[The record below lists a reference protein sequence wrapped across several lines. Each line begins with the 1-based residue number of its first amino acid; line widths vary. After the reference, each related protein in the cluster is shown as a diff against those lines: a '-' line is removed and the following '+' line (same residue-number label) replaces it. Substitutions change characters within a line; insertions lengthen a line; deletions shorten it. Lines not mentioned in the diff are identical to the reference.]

1 MAKDTLLGSK
11 QLCQNWNLQPSTC
24 SMFSMSQANVVL
36 YSCLLFWSCVCF
48 LIEFS
53 VVFDFVNRTYV
64 SLRSPI
70 RLFNTTSLNSKLFH
84 MDILNCWNMTLQYV
98 TINAT
103 GDSLNTDGI
112 HMGRSTGV
120 NISDAII
127 KTGDDSLSIGDGSQH
142 INVEKVT
149 CGPGHGISVGSL
161 GKYHNE
167 EPVVGVTVKNCTLIN
182 TMNGIRVKTWP
193 DSPASVATDLHF
205 EDIIMN
211 NVGNP
216 ILINQEYCPYD
227 QCQAKVLVAQC
238 GNKKGKEKKH
248 LIDLMISCF

>member
-1 MAKDTLLGSK
+1 
-11 QLCQNWNLQPSTC
+11 
-24 SMFSMSQANVVL
+24 
-36 YSCLLFWSCVCF
+36 
-48 LIEFS
+48 
-53 VVFDFVNRTYV
+53 
-64 SLRSPI
+64 
-70 RLFNTTSLNSKLFH
+70 
-84 MDILNCWNMTLQYV
+84 
-98 TINAT
+98 
-103 GDSLNTDGI
+103 
-112 HMGRSTGV
+112 MGRSTGV

-149 CGPGHGISVGSL
+149 CGPGHGISVGRL

-227 QCQAKVLVAQC
+227 QCQAKVPSQVKISDVSFQGICGMSGTQVAVVCSRGVPCQTVDISDI
-238 GNKKGKEKKH
+238 NLTYKGKEGPEICEPNTAWSH
-248 LIDLMISCF
+248 ACLHA

>member
-1 MAKDTLLGSK
+1 
-11 QLCQNWNLQPSTC
+11 
-24 SMFSMSQANVVL
+24 
-36 YSCLLFWSCVCF
+36 
-48 LIEFS
+48 
-53 VVFDFVNRTYV
+53 
-64 SLRSPI
+64 
-70 RLFNTTSLNSKLFH
+70 
-84 MDILNCWNMTLQYV
+84 MTLQYV

-149 CGPGHGISVGSL
+149 CGPGHGISVGRL

-227 QCQAKVLVAQC
+227 QCQAKVPSQVKISDVSFQGICGMSGTQVAVVCSRGVPCQTVDISDI
-238 GNKKGKEKKH
+238 NLTYKGKEGPEICEPNTAWTH
-248 LIDLMISCF
+248 ACLHA

>member
-1 MAKDTLLGSK
+1 
-11 QLCQNWNLQPSTC
+11 
-24 SMFSMSQANVVL
+24 MFSMSQANVVL

-53 VVFDFVNRTYV
+53 VVFGFVNRTYV